1 MMVRLERFLR
11 RYVPWGML
19 DALVVVL
26 ALAIAE
32 AGYAITQPMEL
43 VPLLAFGLVAVLLY
57 WGINVLFG
65 VYQRIWRYAS
75 AGETL
80 VLVES
85 VASSTALLLI
95 ADLLWPGGRPVPP
108 IVVLFTAMGVY
119 VGFVSLRYRSRVWT
133 ELPRRW
139 RLGRRRA
146 SAPRQRLLIVGAGEA
161 GQLLARRMLF
171 EPDQGGYDL
180 VGFVDDD
187 SNKHGLSI
195 HGLKVWGDRNALREL
210 VDRHR
215 VDLVVVAIHNI
226 PGDSFRQLLNLCEQT
241 AARVQVLPS
250 LIDLMQGAKG
260 GGFLRDVTPEDLLG
274 REQVSVDQRACQA
287 IVQGKRVLVTGAA
300 GTIGSEL
307 CRRVLSY
314 GPEQLVLLDQ
324 DESGLYE
331 LQVELTAKYAQ
342 TGASHVVSA
351 VADVTHREK
360 MRALFEAFRP
370 QVVFHAAA
378 YKHVPLMEEHPDEAV
393 RTNVKGTWIVAEMA
407 AQHGSERF
415 VFIST
420 DKAVNPSSV
429 MGATKRIGELMVMSS
444 RTVLSR
450 REGELGK
457 DGREGSSPQEG
468 SPLFTAVRFGNVLRS
483 RGSVVPLFERMIE
496 RGGPVTVTHPEMTRY
511 FMSLTEAVSLVVQ
524 AAALTE
530 GGDLF
535 LLDMGQRINIDEL
548 ARRLIR
554 LRGLRP
560 GVDIPIVYTGPRPGE
575 RLHEQLIGESEERL
589 PTPHP
594 HIFSVRSRSPSHITP
609 ADLDSLI
616 ALAEGSHRAEL
627 VATLFR
633 LVGQPHPAPSI

>member
-1 MMVRLERFLR
+1 EV
-11 RYVPWGML
+11 
-19 DALVVVL
+19 
-26 ALAIAE
+26 
-32 AGYAITQPMEL
+32 GYAVTQPMQL
-43 VPLLAFGLVAVLLY
+43 LPLLTLGLVAVLLY
-57 WGINVLFG
+57 WGINILFG
-65 VYQRIWRYAS
+65 VYQRIWSYAS

-80 VLVES
+80 VLAES
-85 VASSTALLLI
+85 VASGTALFFFV
-95 ADLLWPGGRPVPP
+95 DLLWPGGRPVSP
-108 IVVLFTAMGVY
+108 IVVLFTGLVVF
-119 VGFVSLRYRSRVWT
+119 VGFAGLRYRSRVWT

-139 RLGRRRA
+139 WIGRRRA
-146 SAPRQRLLIVGAGEA
+146 PVPRQRLLIVGAGEA
-161 GQLLARRMLF
+161 GQLLARRLLH

-187 SNKHGLSI
+187 PNKHGLRI
-195 HGLKVWGDRNALREL
+195 HNLKVWGDRNNLREM

-226 PGDSFRQLLNLCEQT
+226 PGESFRQLLRLCEQT
-241 AARVQVLPS
+241 SARVQVLPS

-260 GGFLRDVTPEDLLG
+260 GGFIRDVTPEDLLG
-274 REQVSVDQRACQA
+274 REQVSVDQRTCQA
-287 IVQGKRVLVTGAA
+287 ILQGKRVLVTGAA
-300 GTIGSEL
+300 GTIGAEL

-331 LQVELTAKYAQ
+331 LQVELAAKDTQ
-342 TGASHVVSA
+342 PGASHVISA
-351 VADVTHREK
+351 VADVTHRDK

-407 AQHGSERF
+407 AQHGAERF

-444 RTVLSR
+444 RALLAR
-450 REGELGK
+450 RQGGIGT
-457 DGREGSSPQEG
+457 DGWPGVSPQDG
-468 SPLFTAVRFGNVLRS
+468 TPLFTAVRFGNVLRS

-575 RLHEQLIGESEERL
+575 RLHEELIGETEERL
-589 PTPHP
+589 PTSHP
-594 HIFSVRSRSPSHITP
+594 HIFSIRSRSPSHVTP
-609 ADLDSLI
+609 ADLDFLI
-616 ALAEGSHRAEL
+616 ALAEGTQRVEL
-627 VATLFR
+627 VAALFR
-633 LVGQPHPAPSI
+633 LVGQPHPAPSA

>member
-11 RYVPWGML
+11 RYVTWGMM
-19 DALVVVL
+19 DALVVAL
-26 ALAIAE
+26 ALAMAE
-32 AGYAITQPMEL
+32 AGYAVTQPMQL
-43 VPLLAFGLVAVLLY
+43 LPLLAFGLVAVLLY
-57 WGINVLFG
+57 WGINALFG
-65 VYQRIWRYAS
+65 VYQRIWSYAS
-75 AGETL
+75 AAETL
-80 VLVES
+80 VLAES
-85 VASSTALLLI
+85 VASGTVLLLI
-95 ADLLWPGGRPVPP
+95 TDLIWTGERPVPP
-108 IVVLFTAMGVY
+108 IVVLFTGLVVF
-119 VGFVSLRYRSRVWT
+119 VGFVGLRYRSRVWT
-133 ELPRRW
+133 ELPRW
-139 RLGRRRA
+139 WWIGRRRA
-146 SAPRQRLLIVGAGEA
+146 SVPRQRALIVGAGDA
-161 GQLLARRMLF
+161 GQFLARRLLH
-171 EPDQGGYDL
+171 EPDQGGYEL

-187 SNKHGLSI
+187 SNKHGLRL

-210 VDRHR
+210 VDRHH

-226 PGDSFRQLLNLCEQT
+226 PGESFRQLLSLCEQT
-241 AARVQVLPS
+241 SARVQVLPS
-250 LIDLMQGAKG
+250 LINLMQGVKG

-274 REQVSVDQRACQA
+274 REQVSVDQRTCQA

-300 GTIGSEL
+300 GTIGAEL

-331 LQVELTAKYAQ
+331 LQVELMARDAQ

-393 RTNVKGTWIVAEMA
+393 RTNVKGTWIVTEMA

-429 MGATKRIGELMVMSS
+429 MGATKRIGELMVMSG
-444 RTVLSR
+444 RALLAR
-450 REGELGK
+450 RQGGLGK
-457 DGREGSSPQEG
+457 NGGPESSSQEG
-468 SPLFTAVRFGNVLRS
+468 GPLFTAVRFGNVLRS

-511 FMSLTEAVSLVVQ
+511 FMSLTEAVSLVIQ
-524 AAALTE
+524 AAALTQ

-560 GVDIPIVYTGPRPGE
+560 GVDIPIVYTGSRPGE
-575 RLHEQLIGESEERL
+575 RLHEELIGESEERL
-589 PTPHP
+589 PTSHP
-594 HIFSVRSRSPSHITP
+594 HIFSIRSRSPSHVTP

-616 ALAEGSHRAEL
+616 ALAEGTQKAEL
-627 VATLFR
+627 VAALFR
-633 LVGQPHPAPSI
+633 LLGQPHPAPSA